1 MEFKKGEQALWKT
14 FYDNRYYLAEV
25 SSVSDESVV
34 LKPEEKPSEAPSP
47 GQDVVVRNAS
57 GECFAQVLD
66 ATGQEMRL
74 KPLSE
79 ESRGY
84 FRVDDVFPVL
94 VRRIGEGKTRRARV
108 VPGHGVELFE
118 MNIPDDAPDAGLW
131 KLLGGINARLGLL
144 LYGLELSG
152 DGVPDEKTN
161 PDVWGMLKSV
171 EAKLEMVLEDLGI
184 KRGDILKAADREV
197 NVSASGIRFR
207 ISDELMVGETIE
219 VKMLL
224 PSKPPV
230 GVLTAGKVV
239 RADEVEEGYEVALD
253 FSEMEDD
260 VRDEIIRYAL
270 GRQRELIW
278 QKRRQGE

>member
-14 FYDNRYYLAEV
+14 FYDNRYYPAEV

-47 GQDVVVRNAS
+47 GQDVVVRTTS
-57 GECFAQVLD
+57 GECFAQVLEV
-66 ATGQEMRL
+66 TSQEMSL

-79 ESRGY
+79 ESREY

-94 VRRIGEGKTRRARV
+94 VRRIGEGQTRRARV

-118 MNIPDDAPDAGLW
+118 VNIPDDAPDAGIW

-144 LYGLELSG
+144 VYGLELSG
-152 DGVPDEKTN
+152 GGVPDEKTN

-171 EAKLEMVLEDLGI
+171 EAKLEMVLEELDI
-184 KRGDILKAADREV
+184 KRGEILRAANREV

-207 ISDELMVGETIE
+207 ISDELTVGETIE

-253 FSEMEDD
+253 FSEMEDE

-270 GRQRELIW
+270 GRQREIIW
-278 QKRRQGE
+278 QKRRQGK